1 MSVAAPP
8 AQGFAERLLPEVRVF
23 MDVQQYESGAADSH
37 FLASYRGR
45 LRTESHEAYQLLE
58 PIFARAGSTILLRQ
72 DGETQILLAVEE
84 LKARKTGNPLVNVL
98 LFLATFATVLYV
110 GVSYAQG
117 YLQATP
123 AAREVPL
130 IGEPLPLA
138 LLYAGSLLGILV
150 AHEFGHY
157 LMGRYHKT
165 AVTLPY
171 FIPFPG
177 GLFGTFGAFIQLRS
191 PPKNR
196 RVLMDIGLAGPLAG
210 LVIAVPVMLIGLA
223 LSQVSPLPSRTSEL
237 GGTFLEGNSL
247 LYLGA
252 KYLVKGALLPE
263 PLDYRGVPP
272 PIYWLRNLV
281 FGVGGP
287 AGVPIPLGSLDVQLH
302 PMALAGWAGFL
313 VTGLNL
319 IPTGQLDGGHVLYA
333 LLGKRARVLWP
344 VIIAGLIGL
353 TLVWNGWLLFVA
365 LTFLMGRNYAQPLD
379 DVTPLDARRRGLAI
393 FGLVLFFL
401 IFTPVPI
408 VPLIGR

>member
-1 MSVAAPP
+1 MSTNIPH
-8 AQGFAERLLPEVRVF
+8 AQGLAERLLPDVRVV
-23 MDVQQYESGAADSH
+23 MDVQQYESGATGSH
-37 FLASYRGR
+37 LLATYRGK
-45 LRTESHEAYQLLE
+45 LRVESDQAYERLE
-58 PIFARAGSTILLRQ
+58 PVFARAGSTILLRQ
-72 DGETQILLAVEE
+72 EGETQILLAVDE
-84 LKARKTGNPLVNVL
+84 LKARKAGNPILNVV
-98 LFLATFATVLYV
+98 LFLATFATVLTV
-110 GVSYAQG
+110 GLSYAQA
-117 YLQATP
+117 YLQQTP
-123 AAREVPL
+123 SARELPI

-210 LVIAVPVMLIGLA
+210 LVIAVPVLLIGLA
-223 LSQVSPLPSRTSEL
+223 LSQVSPLPSRSSEL

-252 KYLVKGALLPE
+252 KFLVKGALLPE
-263 PLDYRGVPP
+263 PVDYQGVPP
-272 PIYWLRNLV
+272 LTYWLRNLA

-287 AGVPIPLGSLDVQLH
+287 AGVPIPLGGLDVQLH

-319 IPTGQLDGGHVLYA
+319 IPTGQLDGGHVLYS
-333 LLGKRARVLWP
+333 LLGKRAAILWP
-344 VIIAGLIGL
+344 VVIAGLLGL
-353 TLVWNGWLLFVA
+353 TLVWNGWLLFA
-365 LTFLMGRNYAQPLD
+365 GLTFLMGRTYAQPLD
-379 DVTPLDARRRGLAI
+379 DVTPLDARRKGLAI
-393 FGLVLFFL
+393 LGLVLFVL

-408 VPLIGR
+408 VPLLGR

>member
-45 LRTESHEAYQLLE
+45 LRTESHEAYQRLE

-287 AGVPIPLGSLDVQLH
+287 AGVPIPLGGLDVQLH

-319 IPTGQLDGGHVLYA
+319 IPTGQLDGGHVLYS

>member
-1 MSVAAPP
+1 
-8 AQGFAERLLPEVRVF
+8 EVRAV
-23 MDVQQYESGAADSH
+23 MDVQEYESGATGSH
-37 FLASYRGR
+37 FLATYRGK
-45 LRTESHEAYQLLE
+45 LRIESDQAYARLE
-58 PIFARAGSTILLRQ
+58 PVFARAGSTILLRQ
-72 DGETQILLAVEE
+72 EGETQILIAVEE
-84 LKARKTGNPLVNVL
+84 LKARKAGNPLLNVV
-98 LFLATFATVLYV
+98 LFLATFATVLFV
-110 GVSYAQG
+110 GLSYAQA
-117 YLQATP
+117 YLQQTP
-123 AAREVPL
+123 SARELPI
-130 IGEPLPLA
+130 IGQPLPLA

-210 LVIAVPVMLIGLA
+210 LVIAVPVLLIGLA
-223 LSQVSPLPSRTSEL
+223 LSQVTPLPSRPAEL
-237 GGTFLEGNSL
+237 SGNFMEGNSL

-252 KYLVKGALLPE
+252 KFLVKGELLPE
-263 PLDYRGVPP
+263 PVDYLGVPP
-272 PIYWLRNLV
+272 LTYWLRNLV

-287 AGVPIPLGSLDVQLH
+287 AGVPIPLGGLDVQLH

-319 IPTGQLDGGHVLYA
+319 IPTGQLDGGHVLYS
-333 LLGKRARVLWP
+333 LLGRRAAILWP
-344 VIIAGLIGL
+344 VIIAGLLGL
-353 TLVWNGWLLFVA
+353 TLVWNGWLLFA
-365 LTFLMGRNYAQPLD
+365 GLTFLMGRTYAQPLD
-379 DVTPLDARRRGLAI
+379 DVTPLDGRRRGLAI
-393 FGLVLFFL
+393 LGLVLFVL

-408 VPLIGR
+408 VPLLGR

>member
-1 MSVAAPP
+1 MSIAAPP
-8 AQGFAERLLPEVRVF
+8 AQGFAERLLPEVRAV
-23 MDVQQYESGAADSH
+23 MDVQEYESGATGSH
-37 FLASYRGR
+37 FLATYRGK
-45 LRTESHEAYQLLE
+45 LRIESDQAYARLE
-58 PIFARAGSTILLRQ
+58 PVFARAGSTILLRQ
-72 DGETQILLAVEE
+72 EGETQILIAVEE
-84 LKARKTGNPLVNVL
+84 LKARKAGNPLLNVV
-98 LFLATFATVLYV
+98 LFLATFATVLFV
-110 GVSYAQG
+110 GLSYAQA
-117 YLQATP
+117 YLQQTP
-123 AAREVPL
+123 SARELPI
-130 IGEPLPLA
+130 IGQPLPLA

-210 LVIAVPVMLIGLA
+210 LVIAVPVLLIGLA
-223 LSQVSPLPSRTSEL
+223 LSQVTPLPSRPAEL
-237 GGTFLEGNSL
+237 SGNFMEGNSL

-252 KYLVKGALLPE
+252 KFLVKGELLPE
-263 PLDYRGVPP
+263 PVDYLGVPP
-272 PIYWLRNLV
+272 LTYWLRNLV

-287 AGVPIPLGSLDVQLH
+287 AGVPIPLGGLDVQLH

-319 IPTGQLDGGHVLYA
+319 IPTGQLDGGHVLYS
-333 LLGKRARVLWP
+333 LLGRRAAILWP
-344 VIIAGLIGL
+344 VIIAGLLGL
-353 TLVWNGWLLFVA
+353 TLVWNGWLLFA
-365 LTFLMGRNYAQPLD
+365 GLTFLMGRTYAQPLD
-379 DVTPLDARRRGLAI
+379 DVTPLDGRRRGLAI
-393 FGLVLFFL
+393 LGLVLFVL

-408 VPLIGR
+408 VPLLGR

>member
-1 MSVAAPP
+1 
-8 AQGFAERLLPEVRVF
+8 
-23 MDVQQYESGAADSH
+23 MDVQQYESGASGSP

-45 LRTESHEAYQLLE
+45 LRVDSLEAYQRLE
-58 PIFARAGSTILLRQ
+58 PAFARAGSTILLRQ
-72 DGETQILLAVEE
+72 EGETQVLLAVDE
-84 LKARKTGNPLVNVL
+84 LKPRTAGNPLVNVL

-110 GVSYAQG
+110 GLSYAQG

-123 AAREVPL
+123 AAREVPI
-130 IGEPLPLA
+130 IGEPLALA

-165 AVTLPY
+165 AVSLPY

-177 GLFGTFGAFIQLRS
+177 GLFGTFGAFIQLRA

-196 RVLMDIGLAGPLAG
+196 RILMDIGLAGPLAG
-210 LVIAVPVMLIGLA
+210 LVIAVPVILIGLA
-223 LSQVSPLPSRTSEL
+223 LSQVSPLPSRASEL

-252 KYLVKGALLPE
+252 KFLVKGALLPE

-272 PIYWLRNLV
+272 LLYWLRNLV

-287 AGVPIPLGSLDVQLH
+287 AGVPVPLGGLDVQLH

-319 IPTGQLDGGHVLYA
+319 IPTGQLDGGHVLYS
-333 LLGKRARVLWP
+333 LFGRRAAVLWP
-344 VIIAGLIGL
+344 LLVAGLLGL
-353 TLVWNGWLLFVA
+353 TIVWNGWLLFA
-365 LTFLMGRNYAQPLD
+365 GLILLMGRRYAQPLD
-379 DVTPLDARRRGLAI
+379 DITPLDPRRRMLAI
-393 FGLVLFFL
+393 FGLVVFFL

-408 VPLIGR
+408 VPLLGR